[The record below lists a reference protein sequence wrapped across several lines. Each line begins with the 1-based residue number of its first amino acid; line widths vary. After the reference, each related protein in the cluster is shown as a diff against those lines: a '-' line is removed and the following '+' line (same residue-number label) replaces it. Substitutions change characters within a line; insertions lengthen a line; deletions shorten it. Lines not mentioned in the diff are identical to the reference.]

1 MLSSTLGARLLPHTS
16 PTLSTSI
23 PAAGCSHPMSTPC
36 SSAPPPYTSHTSLPP
51 STPHTVSTPCSSL
64 PPPYLPPLPIPAA
77 GGAAGRAAL
86 AATREW
92 GAGRGAVQRDLQG
105 GGEEVIG
112 WGAGNAGGHWCSG
125 MCACV
130 RGGRGRGGGFKAARN
145 PHPSGTLSS
154 PCARVT
160 RCVMPTMEVSAREMP
175 IG

>member
-1 MLSSTLGARLLPHTS
+1 MSPAWGMLSSTLGARLLPHTS

-105 GGEEVIG
+105 GG
-112 WGAGNAGGHWCSG
+112 CSG
-125 MCACV
+125 LCACV
-130 RGGRGRGGGFKAARN
+130 RGGKGQRRRVRSSTKPPPLRHPLLTLCTCDPLCYADDGGVR
-145 PHPSGTLSS
+145 
-154 PCARVT
+154 
-160 RCVMPTMEVSAREMP
+160 
-175 IG
+175 